1 MVPSLFSNYNLL
13 SRTAQKIKFLI
24 KDLFSKC
31 DQIHSLLRIWSS
43 LLKKSL
49 MENSMSCAVYT
60 LSLKLGQQSVP
71 QLFVNLYQ
79 SSIEAVNQNVL

>member
-1 MVPSLFSNYNLL
+1 MVPSLFSNY
-13 SRTAQKIKFLI
+13 KFLI
-24 KDLFSKC
+24 KDLFSKY

-79 SSIEAVNQNVL
+79 SSIEAVTQNVL

>member
-13 SRTAQKIKFLI
+13 SRTAQKMEFFI
-24 KDLFSKC
+24 KC
-31 DQIHSLLRIWSS
+31 DQIHSFLQIWSR

-49 MENSMSCAVYT
+49 MENSISCAVYA

>member
-13 SRTAQKIKFLI
+13 SRTAQKMEFFI

-31 DQIHSLLRIWSS
+31 DQIHSFLQIWSR

-49 MENSMSCAVYT
+49 MENSISCAVYA

-79 SSIEAVNQNVL
+79 SSIKAVTQNVL